1 MAVFKFP
8 LKKFNR
14 KVFKVTSMSVFFKA
28 EQLRK
33 QPKRPVQSPG
43 YAARL
48 HSKDVFLLIAG

>member
-8 LKKFNR
+8 LKNFNR

-28 EQLRK
+28 EQLHK
-33 QPKRPVQSPG
+33 QPKRPG
-43 YAARL
+43 YATRL